1 MKIEV
6 SAHARLRALERL
18 NINREDQ
25 LEALAQKAMR
35 TSNGIPNSLTGLKER
50 FLNTGL
56 EGNIIKV
63 YAGSIFIFC
72 KAKDGLILKT
82 IFQHKALDTGV
93 EKA

>member
-35 TSNGIPNSLTGLKER
+35 TTNGIPKELSGLSER
-50 FLNTGL
+50 FYNTGL

-63 YAGSIFIFC
+63 FEGTIFIFC

-82 IFQHKALDTGV
+82 IFLHKALDNGAQ
-93 EKA
+93 KA